1 MLGKGRLKQGV
12 YDGLQKSFNLCNFP
26 QERLTSRRK
35 IQPVFERPVYS
46 NRSGTAVDSVFMRK
60 NTSGPRFRALLE
72 AANISTTGF
81 AKFWGTEAQNV
92 HNWYTR
98 GVPAYRMEEVSRL
111 LSVNSEWLKTGEGNK
126 EAPSLNAPASNGD
139 TFDAHAIRGVY
150 TVIDPNDINLL
161 FFKETPLT
169 DGSGKTHVIQ
179 DPDQSIRLLR
189 NHLDQL
195 EVRHTDAI
203 CAHMIG
209 NSMAER
215 IEDGSVVAIDRG
227 LTQVVD
233 GEIYAIEHDGMLRIK
248 YLHRMPGNG
257 LRLRSHNNAEYPDEV
272 FRPAQIE
279 EQRIHILGW
288 VFWWSTA
295 GKRRPVVPFL

>member
-1 MLGKGRLKQGV
+1 MLGKSCLKQSV
-12 YDGLQKSFNLCNFP
+12 YRGLQKSFSLCNFP

-60 NTSGPRFRALLE
+60 NTSGPRFKALLE

-111 LSVNSEWLKTGEGNK
+111 LSVNSEWLKTGEGTK
-126 EAPSLNAPASNGD
+126 ELPSLTPPASNGD
-139 TFDAHAIRGVY
+139 SFDAHDPQGAYRFIH
-150 TVIDPNDINLL
+150 PNDIELA
-161 FFKETPLT
+161 FFKETPQT
-169 DGSGKTHVIQ
+169 NGSDKTHVIQ
-179 DPDQSIRLLR
+179 DPDLSIRLLR
-189 NHLDQL
+189 AQVDQL
-195 EVRHTDAI
+195 EIRPADAI

-257 LRLRSHNNAEYPDEV
+257 LRLRSHNSAEYPDEV

-288 VFWWSTA
+288 VFWWSTVS
-295 GKRRPVVPFL
+295 KRRPVVPFL

>member
-1 MLGKGRLKQGV
+1 
-12 YDGLQKSFNLCNFP
+12 
-26 QERLTSRRK
+26 
-35 IQPVFERPVYS
+35 
-46 NRSGTAVDSVFMRK
+46 MRK
-60 NTSGPRFRALLE
+60 NTSGPRFKALLE

-111 LSVNSEWLKTGEGNK
+111 LSVNSEWLKTGEGHK
-126 EAPSLNAPASNGD
+126 ESPRLHAPASNGD
-139 TFDAHAIRGVY
+139 TFDAQSVRGVY
-150 TVIDPNDINLL
+150 TVIDPNDIDLV
-161 FFKETPLT
+161 FFNEKPLT
-169 DGSGKTHVIQ
+169 DTGKTHVIE
-179 DPDQSIRLLR
+179 DTDQSIRLLR
-189 NHLDQL
+189 AQLDQL
-195 EVRHTDAI
+195 GIKHSDAI
-203 CAHMIG
+203 CARMIG

-215 IEDGSVVAIDRG
+215 IEDGSIVAIDRG

-257 LRLRSHNNAEYPDEV
+257 LRLRSHNSAEYPDEI
-272 FRPAQIE
+272 FRAAQLD

-288 VFWWSTA
+288 VFWWSTLS
-295 GKRRPVVPFL
+295 KRRPVVPFL

>member
-1 MLGKGRLKQGV
+1 
-12 YDGLQKSFNLCNFP
+12 
-26 QERLTSRRK
+26 
-35 IQPVFERPVYS
+35 
-46 NRSGTAVDSVFMRK
+46 MRT
-60 NTSGPRFRALLE
+60 NTSGPRFKALLE
-72 AANISTTGF
+72 AANITTTGF

-111 LSVNSEWLKTGEGNK
+111 LSVNSEWLKTGEGSK
-126 EAPSLNAPASNGD
+126 ESPSLNAPASNGD
-139 TFDAHAIRGVY
+139 TFDAQAIRGVY
-150 TVIDPNDINLL
+150 TVIDPNDINLT
-161 FFKETPLT
+161 FFKETPLSN
-169 DGSGKTHVIQ
+169 GSGKTHVIQ
-179 DPDQSIRLLR
+179 DPEQSIRLLR
-189 NHLDQL
+189 SHLDQL
-195 EVRHTDAI
+195 EVRHADAI

-257 LRLRSHNNAEYPDEV
+257 LRLRSHNSAEYPDEV

-288 VFWWSTA
+288 VFWWSTV